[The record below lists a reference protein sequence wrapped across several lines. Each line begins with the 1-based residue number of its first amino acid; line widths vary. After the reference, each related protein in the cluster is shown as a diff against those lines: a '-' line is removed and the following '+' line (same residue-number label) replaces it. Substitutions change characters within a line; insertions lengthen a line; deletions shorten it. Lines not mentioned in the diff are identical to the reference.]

1 MNKLGIDIG
10 GVIIDRKKNDSSDT
24 SLFGPNYLNAFAVEG
39 AFDTIKILHERFAGE
54 VYVVSK
60 CGANIERKSREWLVH
75 NGFTATTGVKMENV
89 HFCRRRSDKAPICE
103 KLGITHFID
112 DKLEVLSYLTSV
124 KNRYLFDPNPQEV
137 QEYSRFLPLVTKVLT
152 WKELEGAIK

>member
-39 AFDTIKILHERFAGE
+39 AFQTIKTLHERFAGE

-60 CGANIERKSREWLVH
+60 CGQNIERKSKEWLVH
-75 NGFTATTGVKMENV
+75 NGFPAKTGVKMENV
-89 HFCRRRSDKAPICE
+89 HFCRRRSEKAPICE

-112 DKLEVLSYLTSV
+112 DKLEVLSYLTTV
-124 KNRYLFDPNPQEV
+124 PNKYLFDASPSEV
-137 QEYSRFLPLVTKVLT
+137 KAYEKFLGQVTQVGS